1 MIQLYGKGGSAVKH
15 RPTIG
20 IVTAYA
26 SGYAESEIIKGAA
39 EVLLSRGCTAIIIS
53 NLLNFSD
60 STDVTGEQQIYD
72 LVRAEALDALLIL
85 TESFSD
91 EKQKQQLAQTV
102 KNLNLPVIAAGAELA
117 GFPPERCFY
126 LNTDDAA
133 DMESL
138 TAHLIAAH
146 GFRSIDLLTGYPDSE
161 PSQRRREGYLRALGA
176 YGIPAE
182 PQRIHYGDFWFDSGI
197 ALAERYIRG
206 ELPMPEAVVCASCYM
221 AYGMLRTFA
230 AAGIRVPEQIT
241 VVSYDYS
248 EERILYRPLLTC
260 YRRARRELGRSAA
273 EAALCMIAGE
283 KPQISEPPRGE
294 IIHGRSCPCT
304 CGLPEYDS
312 ELLAAQK
319 RHDREFLTI
328 FNGMELALAD
338 SRRLEDYCSILGRDQ
353 WMLTDAAA
361 LWLCLRTN
369 WYDLSAEPEQT
380 VSCRCITPWLDNTP
394 FTAGAD
400 DLSWLPDMSA
410 AFYCLPLFLKR
421 HYMGYAVLQYNAPLC
436 YDDFLRYWLKTASLA
451 LENLRMKSDLHYL
464 LHCQNMSDHTDSMT
478 GLYSEKGIRQ
488 LYGSFTE
495 TGERDCFMT
504 VMQTGLF
511 ERTAEPMR
519 QEQRIGIIRRTTDDL
534 RTLCRDAAIMAR
546 TDSGAFVFLFS
557 GGDAEQICGA
567 ITAALLQSTDYI
579 TEYGV
584 DSFVCA
590 YARCDGRSYDA
601 VYADCCE
608 QNRVQ
613 TEAIRSRRDSYR
625 YKQLSALRN
634 AVWSAPTDTFQPFD
648 PAQAA
653 ALDADTFRHS
663 YKKCFGISFQKDRIH
678 ARLCKCKY
686 LLLTTAMTTTE
697 IAELC
702 GYSDTKFFLHQ
713 FSKFTGTTPQRYRR
727 IFEK

>member
-1 MIQLYGKGGSAVKH
+1 M
-15 RPTIG
+15 IG

-26 SGYAESEIIKGAA
+26 SGYAESEIIKGAV
-39 EVLLSRGCTAIIIS
+39 EVLQARGCTAVIIS
-53 NLLNFSD
+53 NLLNVTE
-60 STDVTGEQQIYD
+60 STEATGEQQIYD
-72 LVRAEALDALLIL
+72 LVRADALDALLLL

-91 EKQKQQLAQTV
+91 EKQLQQLAQTV
-102 KNLNLPVIAAGAELA
+102 NNINLPVIATGAKLEN
-117 GFPPERCFY
+117 FPAEHCCY
-126 LNTDDAA
+126 LNTDDTA
-133 DMESL
+133 DMEAL
-138 TAHLIAAH
+138 TAHLISVH

-161 PSQRRREGYLRALGA
+161 PSKRRREGYLRALST

-182 PQRIHYGDFWFDSGI
+182 QQRIHYGDFWFGSGI
-197 ALAERYIRG
+197 ALAEQYIRG
-206 ELPMPEAVVCASCYM
+206 ELPMPQAVICASCYM

-248 EERILYRPLLTC
+248 DERILYRPLLTC
-260 YRRARRELGRSAA
+260 FRRARRALGRSAA
-273 EAALCMIAGE
+273 EAVLCMIAGTE
-283 KPQISEPPRGE
+283 PPAFEPPRGE

-304 CGLPEYDS
+304 CELPEYDS

-338 SRRLEDYCSILGRDQ
+338 SRNLEEFCSILGRDQ

-369 WYDLSAEPEQT
+369 WYDLTASQEQT
-380 VSCRCITPWLDNTP
+380 VSCKCVTPWLDNTP
-394 FTAGAD
+394 FTAD
-400 DLSWLPDMSA
+400 TNDLSWLPDAPA

-436 YDDFLRYWLKTASLA
+436 YDNFLRYWLKTASLA

-464 LHCQNMSDHTDSMT
+464 LHCQNMSDHTDSLT
-478 GLYSEKGIRQ
+478 GLNSEKSIRQ
-488 LYGSFTE
+488 LYGSFTA
-495 TGERDCFMT
+495 TGERDCFMA

-511 ERTAEPMR
+511 EGTAEPLR
-519 QEQRIGIIRRTTDDL
+519 QEKRIGMIRRTADDL
-534 RTLCRDAAIMAR
+534 RALCKDAAIIGR

-567 ITAALLQSTDYI
+567 IRAALLQSSDYI
-579 TEYGV
+579 AEYGV

-590 YARCDGRSYDA
+590 YARCDGRSYDS

-613 TEAIRSRRDSYR
+613 TEEIRSRRDNYR

-634 AVWSAPTDTFQPFD
+634 AVWCAPLDTFQPVD
-648 PAQAA
+648 PAQATS
-653 ALDADTFRHS
+653 LDADTFRHS

-678 ARLCKCKY
+678 ARICKCKF
-686 LLLTTAMTTTE
+686 LLLTTTMTATE

-702 GYSDTKFFLHQ
+702 GYSDSKFFLHQ
-713 FSKFTGTTPQRYRR
+713 FSKYTGITPQRCRK